1 MLYNYLAMICYSC
14 GLPCPVNYNPVDHY
28 VQTLAMV
35 PGEEEQSRQR
45 IERVCEQFDNSA
57 QGLEIGKLVDIV
69 PDKRD
74 SSNNKTSPYKVGW
87 FYILKCQTLF

>member
-1 MLYNYLAMICYSC
+1 MIYYSC

-35 PGEEEQSRQR
+35 PGEEDQSRQR

-57 QGLEIGKLVDIV
+57 QGLEIGKLIDIV

-87 FYILKCQTLF
+87 IQILTYQPVF